1 MKAELKARVE
11 VCKELKTTAD
21 FALLQD
27 LGEDRILTMKAM
39 VVACETVADLSTA
52 LQEAEAENSTL
63 GDRCI
68 KQFEELQE
76 QSDELNR
83 LGAIIEEARGFAEL
97 TPQGRAEW
105 QVEND
110 ELKAR
115 LQVAVE
121 ALNVLQNEWNEYDW
135 MMLPPKASK
144 AVKDALAK
152 IKEMEGSDEG

>member
-1 MKAELKARVE
+1 MNNELKARVE
-11 VCKELKTTAD
+11 EWNSFGHEQPDKFPVAD
-21 FALLQD
+21 RL
-27 LGEDRILTMKAM
+27 
-39 VVACETVADLSTA
+39 VNDLSTA
-52 LQEAEAENSTL
+52 LQEAEAENSMF

-83 LGAIIEEARGFAEL
+83 LGTIIEEVRGFAEL

-121 ALNVLQNEWNEYDW
+121 ALVAAGTSLNTISDQSGMNECMEDMLQVRGYANSRSRVAKE
-135 MMLPPKASK
+135 S
-144 AVKDALAK
+144 LAK
-152 IKEMEGSDEG
+152 INGGK